1 MKCSSVFGSNNSD
14 SFVLKNAIFG
24 EIRDHSLRTTLFQEK
39 NFYESSEIVST
50 LCKKAFARTPVKC
63 FSLLGSNYSDSLV
76 FGNAASGEMKDH
88 SFRTTPF
95 QRKICIGSF
104 ELVSTLYKKS
114 SFKST
119 MQCFSLY
126 GSNNTDSAVFRNA
139 AFGEIKD
146 HSLRKKPIQKKNGI
160 KVLGICL
167 PYVKRY
173 FQEHQ

>member
-1 MKCSSVFGSNNSD
+1 
-14 SFVLKNAIFG
+14 
-24 EIRDHSLRTTLFQEK
+24 
-39 NFYESSEIVST
+39 
-50 LCKKAFARTPVKC
+50 
-63 FSLLGSNYSDSLV
+63 
-76 FGNAASGEMKDH
+76 
-88 SFRTTPF
+88 
-95 QRKICIGSF
+95 
-104 ELVSTLYKKS
+104 
-114 SFKST
+114 

-146 HSLRKKPIQKKNGI
+146 HSLRKKPIQKKNDI